1 MFYLLLLSAIHI
13 IIPFPNQIENPVKKA
28 VLSEL
33 KYYPEAH
40 LIDIYKNF
48 FQDAYGPGH
57 LIPDTTHAGRYLN
70 EVLKEP
76 IEDTV
81 TWQAIGPSND
91 YYRINLQLVKDGIL
105 PRDILLNAMVE
116 SAPLARNPD
125 IETWKKEWK
134 KTLSVIDELD
144 LQLPSFEK
152 DRQLIDST
160 LIKGE
165 VTVHHSE
172 HYKNTYKRH
181 YRIVHKTVF
190 RRWKGKY
197 FE

>member
-1 MFYLLLLSAIHI
+1 MLYLIFLTVINTIFSMPGPNEDRIRKAIL
-13 IIPFPNQIENPVKKA
+13 A
-28 VLSEL
+28 EL

-40 LIDIYKNF
+40 LRDIYKNF

-57 LIPDTTHAGRYLN
+57 LIPDTTHAGNYLN
-70 EVLKEP
+70 VELKEP

-81 TWQAIGPSND
+81 IWQAIGPSND
-91 YYRINLQLVKDGIL
+91 YYRINLQLVKDGFL
-105 PRDILLNAMVE
+105 PRDVLLNAMVE

-125 IETWKKEWK
+125 IEQWKKEWQ
-134 KTLSVIDELD
+134 KTLNVIDKLN
-144 LQLPSFEK
+144 LQFPNFEK

-160 LIKGE
+160 LSQGE

-172 HYKNTYKRH
+172 HYKKTYKKH
-181 YRIVHKTVF
+181 YRIIHKSVF

-197 FE
+197 FN